1 MRHSFFISLL
11 FWVSSQ
17 GFSQTKP
24 SLKNIDKIFCCSSE
38 KDAEVDIKHWQAY
51 LDKNLQLDSTTQDT
65 IPEGT
70 YSITAMFIIGKN
82 GCIDEVKIL
91 NGSRYGLGEK
101 VSRVISEY
109 EQWVPAE
116 RNGRKVRAYRKLVL
130 TIVAKKEECKGSFAE
145 FIL

>member
-51 LDKNLQLDSTTQDT
+51 LDQNLQLDSLAMDT
-65 IPEGT
+65 IPPGI
-70 YSITAMFIIGKN
+70 YGITVIFIIDKK
-82 GCIDEVKIL
+82 GCLTEVKAL
-91 NGSRYGLGEK
+91 NDPGYGLGIR
-101 VSRVISEY
+101 VIRVISGY
-109 EQWVPAE
+109 EQWIPAE
-116 RNGRKVRAYRKLVL
+116 RNGRKVRAYRKQVV
-130 TIVAKKEECKGSFAE
+130 TIISGKEKCKRSE